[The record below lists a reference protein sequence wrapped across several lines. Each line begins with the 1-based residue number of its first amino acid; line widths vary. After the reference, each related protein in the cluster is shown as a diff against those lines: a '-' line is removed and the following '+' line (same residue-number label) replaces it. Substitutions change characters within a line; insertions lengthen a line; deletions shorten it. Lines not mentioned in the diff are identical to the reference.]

1 MTKTLAAG
9 IVASMLA
16 VTPAFALTVTNESA
30 EEVTVGLDMGNKES
44 VHKIPAGQS
53 ASFKSEC
60 DDGCGVTGP
69 WGFSWMASGDDEIST
84 DGQALVTVTE
94 EKKS

>member
-30 EEVTVGLDMGNKES
+30 EEVTIGLDMGNKES

-53 ASFKSEC
+53 VSFKSEC

-69 WGFSWMASGDDEIST
+69 WGYSWMAKTGDTIKT
-84 DGQALVTVTE
+84 DGKPLVVLTE
-94 EKKS
+94 

>member
-1 MTKTLAAG
+1 MAMKKTLAAG

-69 WGFSWMASGDDEIST
+69 WGYSWMAKTGDTIKT
-84 DGQALVTVTE
+84 DGKPLVVVTE
-94 EKKS
+94 

>member
-30 EEVTVGLDMGNKES
+30 EEVTIGLDMGNKES

-53 ASFKSEC
+53 VSFKSEC

-69 WGFSWMASGDDEIST
+69 WAYSWMAKTGDTIKT
-84 DGQALVTVTE
+84 DGKPLVVLTE
-94 EKKS
+94 

>member
-1 MTKTLAAG
+1 MKKTLAAG

-30 EEVTVGLDMGNKES
+30 EEVTIGLDMGNKES

-53 ASFKSEC
+53 VSFKSEC

-69 WGFSWMASGDDEIST
+69 WGYSWMAKTGDTIKT
-84 DGQALVTVTE
+84 DGKPLVVVTE
-94 EKKS
+94 

>member
-16 VTPAFALTVTNESA
+16 VTHAFALTVTNESA
-30 EEVTVGLDMGNKES
+30 EEVTIGLDMGNKES

-53 ASFKSEC
+53 VSFKSEC

-69 WGFSWMASGDDEIST
+69 WAYSWMAKTGDTIKT
-84 DGQALVTVTE
+84 DGKPLVVLTE
-94 EKKS
+94 